1 MVNDSA
7 KQESLRAEAEQIV
20 KRLATLVDRI
30 DAASVNNEDSRSK
43 RQQLLTVSRSIRDLE
58 GKDIPVPDELRL
70 LKTKL
75 HTELAEV
82 DAIQEAVNYL
92 ENHLERI
99 LNHLKKANITNRKS
113 KGRRGKLTRTLSQP
127 VTPREAYEPL
137 IIEALREFG
146 GKAHVRDIKAWIEKR
161 MRDSFLPGDLAI
173 RADGKTVAWWNNAQW
188 QRLKMVHRGLLRNDS
203 PRGFWEL
210 VR

>member
-1 MVNDSA
+1 MVNNSA

-20 KRLATLVDRI
+20 KRLANLVDRI
-30 DAASVNNEDSRSK
+30 DDATINNGDSTSK

-82 DAIQEAVNYL
+82 DAIQETVNYL

-99 LNHLKKANITNRKS
+99 LNHLKKANTKSRKS
-113 KGRRGKLTRTLSQP
+113 RGRRGKLTRTLSQP
-127 VTPREAYEPL
+127 VTPQEAYEPL

-161 MRDSFLPGDLAI
+161 MKDSFLPGDLAT
-173 RADGKTVAWWNNAQW
+173 RADGKTVVWWNNAQW
-188 QRLKMVHRGLLRNDS
+188 QRQKMVYKGILRSDS
-203 PRGFWEL
+203 PRGVWGL